1 MPWTMNVKSSPRRM
15 LTRASPRS
23 LDLLH
28 RATGRLPHRDAPI
41 AVLHPVALEDLE
53 PLLLPGA
60 GDAEDGDRLGGV
72 PAELET
78 GLDHSAGDDVDA
90 RVGDDRHHHGNLLDP
105 LLAQHLL
112 GQPGGLRHRGVAA
125 DLRVVGRPAALA
137 ANGVRERQRAAPRA
151 DHETEV
157 AVEAVILAWITP
169 RWSAES
175 IGLT

>member
-60 GDAEDGDRLGGV
+60 GDAEYGDRLGGV

-78 GLDHSAGDDVDA
+78 RLDYPAGDDVDA
-90 RVGDDRHHHGNLLDP
+90 GVRDDRHHHGDLLHAG
-105 LLAQHLL
+105 LLEHEL
-112 GQPGGLRHRGVAA
+112 GQPARLAHRGVPP
-125 DLRVVGRPAALA
+125 DLAVVGGP
-137 ANGVRERQRAAPRA
+137 
-151 DHETEV
+151 
-157 AVEAVILAWITP
+157 
-169 RWSAES
+169 
-175 IGLT
+175 